1 MSYAQALTAA
11 GATVV
16 EFEEFG
22 SYQGDWIALVIY
34 EGESRWVKGCY
45 GSCSGCD
52 AFEGE
57 FGRRGAIVDSDG
69 TIFDYDTYKYRQA
82 TQEEIDSYKKRLSDF
97 GKSYLDTCYSQD
109 EIEENVSANLEW
121 DTDAA
126 AMLAF
131 VKRHSI
137 KPMVN

>member
-16 EFEEFG
+16 EYEHFG

-34 EGESRWVKGCY
+34 NDEFCWVTGCY

-57 FGRRGAIVDSDG
+57 FGWNSGIVESDG
-69 TIFDYDTYKYRQA
+69 RIFDYDTYTYRQA
-82 TQEEIDSYKKRLSDF
+82 TPEEIESYNRRLSDF
-97 GKSYLDTCYSQD
+97 GKGYLDICYSQE
-109 EIEENVSANLEW
+109 EIEEKVSRNLEW
-121 DTDAA
+121 DDEAA
-126 AMLAF
+126 AMLEF

-137 KPMVN
+137 KKAIN

>member
-1 MSYAQALTAA
+1 MSYAQALAAA

-34 EGESRWVKGCY
+34 EGEMRWVMGCY

-52 AFEGE
+52 AFEDE
-57 FGRRGAIVDSDG
+57 FGWGDGIVESDG
-69 TIFDYDTYKYRQA
+69 RIFDRDTYTYRQA
-82 TQEEIDSYKKRLSDF
+82 TQEEIDSYKKRLADF

-109 EIEENVSANLEW
+109 EIEKNVSANLEW
-121 DTDAA
+121 DSEAE

-131 VKRHSI
+131 VKRYSI
-137 KPMVN
+137 RPTIN